1 MSQDGLNCIKCGQT
15 HSKCTAHNRQGKP
28 CGRLPVVYQTVCDM
42 HGGSS
47 PRALRAAAR
56 REAAAVVTH
65 AYDADRDAILAAQGM
80 EPVADPLGELGR
92 LAAQSTAFMDALGA
106 RVNALESIR
115 FTDAKGSEQ
124 LASEISL
131 YERAM
136 DRTARLLK
144 LLVDSGFEE
153 RKLKLD
159 EQTAGLFV
167 AAMQQVLARLDLSP
181 EQAVL
186 VGTVV
191 PEVLRGLDS

>member
-1 MSQDGLNCIKCGQT
+1 M
-15 HSKCTAHNRQGKP
+15 
-28 CGRLPVVYQTVCDM
+28 
-42 HGGSS
+42 
-47 PRALRAAAR
+47 
-56 REAAAVVTH
+56 VTH
-65 AYDADRDAILAAQGM
+65 AYDADREAILAAQGM
-80 EPVADPLGELGR
+80 EPVADPLAELGR

-191 PEVLRGLDS
+191 PEVLRGLEA